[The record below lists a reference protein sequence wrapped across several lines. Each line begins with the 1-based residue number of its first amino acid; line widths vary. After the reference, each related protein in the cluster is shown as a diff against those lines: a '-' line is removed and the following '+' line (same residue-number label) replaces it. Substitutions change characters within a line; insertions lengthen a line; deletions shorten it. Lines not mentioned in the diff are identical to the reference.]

1 MARLHRYLTTI
12 KNTKNPK
19 VAHDTDKVLKTM
31 TQKERIAI
39 AVLLDRVETEAK
51 YIGCLKADAAACM
64 KEKNP
69 EINPDTMNYPFLY
82 GYVSQGATDR
92 ADELKKAVETFKNK
106 IGWKE

>member
-1 MARLHRYLTTI
+1 
-12 KNTKNPK
+12 
-19 VAHDTDKVLKTM
+19 M

-51 YIGCLKADAAACM
+51 YIGCLKADAEACM
-64 KEKNP
+64 P
-69 EINPDTMNYPFLY
+69 EMKDDGTMNYPFLY